1 MTFALIL
8 RRAIDWF
15 YRRPFSRVISE
26 TVFRYGACGAITLSV
41 DAVSYALIYHFL
53 VAGRYFD
60 LGFVVMSPHIAFGTG
75 FSHYVLHRLLA
86 EPLCRV
92 PHAACCGGQTVGAL
106 SIDSRRIYF
115 AQLRLYEIFGR
126 GVRSVAD
133 SFQVYHIAR
142 RSSLQLP
149 GGPLLYVQGNFFG
162 KIEGICTRFI
172 GLALRHLARSCRCS
186 QFSGVCSPDFSGNTF
201 VLFVNQ
207 V

>member
-1 MTFALIL
+1 MIPELL
-8 RRAIDWF
+8 RPGIRGYVAA
-15 YRRPFSRVISE
+15 YR
-26 TVFRYGACGAITLSV
+26 L
-41 DAVSYALIYHFL
+41 
-53 VAGRYFD
+53 
-60 LGFVVMSPHIAFGTG
+60 FGTG